1 MSYVIIKHVKVE
13 GTELPVLLLNHQ
25 NEILTFNT
33 REDAKQ
39 YQELFQVNSDSNHR
53 YEIQKI

>member
-33 REDAKQ
+33 REDVKQ

>member
-13 GTELPVLLLNHQ
+13 GKELPVLLLNHQ
-25 NEILTFNT
+25 NEILTFNS
-33 REDAKQ
+33 RDDAKQ
-39 YQELFQVNSDSNHR
+39 YKELFQVNSDSNHR